1 MITDDEAKELF
12 EEIAQWR
19 ALYHY
24 MARNQTALMYNI
36 GNVEMTEDELIAGH
50 AMWDSGVACSSLCV
64 RGGKANFSF
73 DTIHPN
79 DMEMM
84 K

>member
-12 EEIAQWR
+12 EEIAHWR

-24 MARNQTALMYNI
+24 VARNQTALIHKI
-36 GNVEMTEDELIAGH
+36 GNVEMTEDELTAGH
-50 AMWDSGVACSSLCV
+50 AMFDSGVACSGLCV
-64 RGGKANFSF
+64 QDGKATFSC
-73 DTIHPN
+73 DTIHPD
-79 DMEMM
+79 DMEMT